1 MKRKKEKT
9 ADMKNKVIA
18 LKHPWMGF
26 ADFVKSH
33 LLLAVGIAVFLG
45 LIYGGQAFS
54 NYFYIDKEQLV
65 NKPEYFYNWGEIGRF
80 GLILVKKL
88 LGMSWYNPYLA
99 GAMLLIT
106 LWVAAMAAG
115 YLFYAMESRLTAPSL
130 CIFMLLFLVYP
141 TYVEQFLFQFQAFEV
156 VLAIVFLLVSDWYL
170 VLSIREKNGLA
181 FLVSIPPVV
190 ISFGIYQSM
199 VPLQLCLYLGIFLM
213 LVYAGNEEKKIISS
227 AIGYSV
233 LHFVV
238 TFGIYEIMVKLF
250 FGGSNY
256 LSGQIVWKTGDY
268 RAAFLYILRYIGTVV
283 EMEEVFYPLTYNLCW
298 VIGLAAL
305 LFLFIRY
312 RRKSFWYGLGL
323 LGVVFSPFFLT
334 FVMGIGQPHRTQLV
348 LPLANGVLWLF
359 GIHVISDA
367 LKGSWKKFVRV
378 LLTTAGGIMIFLNIA
393 PMMRLFYTRDIIGKA
408 DEMTALMIARDLG
421 EIPSVYE
428 EKPVIFI
435 GHRDAMVN
443 HACYG
448 SELAEYETDSYV
460 TFSAFAMDYAFEP
473 YYFFSTHRILGFF
486 RTLGF
491 QDFQG
496 PPNDEMMPSAY
507 EDSEDMPVWPLAGSV
522 REFED
527 YIIVKLR
534 EPALP

>member
-1 MKRKKEKT
+1 MKQKKEKS

-18 LKHPWMGF
+18 LKQPWIGF

-33 LLLAVGIAVFLG
+33 LWLAVGIAVCLG

-54 NYFYIDKEQLV
+54 NYFYIDKEELV
-65 NKPEYFYNWGEIGRF
+65 NHPGSFYNWGEIGRF

-99 GAMLLIT
+99 GVMLLIT
-106 LWVAAMAAG
+106 LWAAAMAAG
-115 YLFYAMESRLTAPSL
+115 YLFYSIESRLTAPSL
-130 CIFMLLFLVYP
+130 CVFMLLFLVYP

-156 VLAIVFLLVSDWYL
+156 VLAIGFLLVSDWYL
-170 VLSIREKNGLA
+170 VLAVREKNGLA
-181 FLVSIPPVV
+181 FLVSVPLVV

-213 LVYAGNEEKKIISS
+213 LVYAGNGEKKIISS
-227 AIGYSV
+227 AIRYSV
-233 LHFVV
+233 IHFAAA
-238 TFGIYEIMVKLF
+238 FGIYEIIAKLF

-256 LSGQIVWKTGDY
+256 LSSQIVWKTGDY
-268 RAAFLYILRYIGTVV
+268 REAFLNILRYIGMVV
-283 EMEEVFYPLTYNLCW
+283 KMKAFYPLTYNLCW
-298 VIGLAAL
+298 IIGLVAL

-312 RRKSFWYGLGL
+312 RWKSFWYGLGL

-334 FVMGIGQPHRTQLV
+334 FVMGSGQQFRVQLV
-348 LPLANGVLWLF
+348 LPLANGLLWLF
-359 GIHVISDA
+359 GIHVISDS

-378 LLTTAGGIMIFLNIA
+378 LLTTVGMIMIFLNIT

-428 EKPVIFI
+428 GKPVIFI
-435 GHRDAMVN
+435 GHRQEMVN
-443 HACYG
+443 EACYKTH
-448 SELAEYETDSYV
+448 STYV
-460 TFSAFAMDYAFEP
+460 SFSAFAMDYAFEP
-473 YYFFSTHRILGFF
+473 YYFFSTRRILGFF

-491 QDFQG
+491 QDFQE
-496 PPNDEMMPSAY
+496 PPNGEMMPSAY

-522 REFED
+522 REFEN
-527 YIIVKLR
+527 YIIVKLS
-534 EPALP
+534 EPTLP